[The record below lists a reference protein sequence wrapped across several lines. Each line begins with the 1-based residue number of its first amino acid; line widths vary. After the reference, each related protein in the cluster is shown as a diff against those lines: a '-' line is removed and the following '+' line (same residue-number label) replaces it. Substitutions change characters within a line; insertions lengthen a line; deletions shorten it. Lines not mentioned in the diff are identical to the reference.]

1 MKRKSHPFAPKPLL
15 TKREGSLSPDPLSA
29 CPPPKGR
36 VASRRIAKGGRRLM
50 PQGSL
55 SAWTIVLLLMM
66 LLLQYGAASAQVLD
80 DLGGNC
86 FCRHTSCEWTR
97 GKLRKRASY
106 IGIGHTDI
114 LDTYISQ
121 EKATGPELRYIYTSE
136 SRKLKSNEQQAGGG
150 LSHVSHSITHQIF
163 VSCSDTRGNDYS
175 MLSGMYN
182 LKFGWH
188 YNWDFTFSSQSLNLK
203 AGGLADGTLGFL
215 YNTRNSN
222 NPAQARASLSIDP
235 SVIAT
240 WSFKIKNRPF
250 AMHYEVAMPLAGIAF
265 SPNYGQSYYEI
276 FSRGN
281 YDHNVVFTSP
291 FSGTQLH
298 QLLAFDFRLW
308 RTTFTIG
315 YLGDIRQMDANNLK
329 YHQYTHSILIGW
341 RY

>member
-1 MKRKSHPFAPKPLL
+1 MIMLKNNIKSKSFILEKLQKALPVIHILSFGGAWRGFLLALFVINILPLWD
-15 TKREGSLSPDPLSA
+15 G
-29 CPPPKGR
+29 
-36 VASRRIAKGGRRLM
+36 
-50 PQGSL
+50 
-55 SAWTIVLLLMM
+55 
-66 LLLQYGAASAQVLD
+66 
-80 DLGGNC
+80 LGGSA
-86 FCRHTSCEWTR
+86 FAQKTRTS
-97 GKLRKRASY
+97 L

-121 EKATGPELRYIYTSE
+121 EKATGLELRYAYISENRRLAADSLQAKKKNTRISHYLMHQLFLTS
-136 SRKLKSNEQQAGGG
+136 
-150 LSHVSHSITHQIF
+150 
-163 VSCSDTRGNDYS
+163 SDTRGNDNS

-188 YNWDFTFSSQSLNLK
+188 YNWDFKDKGINIK

-235 SVIAT
+235 SVLAT
-240 WSFKIKNRPF
+240 WRFHIKGRPF
-250 AMHYEVAMPLAGIAF
+250 ALHYEAAMPLVGIAF

-291 FSGTQLH
+291 FSGPQLH
-298 QLLAFDFRLW
+298 QLLTFDFSLW
-308 RTTFTIG
+308 RTTFTVG

-329 YHQYTHSILIGW
+329 YHQYTHSLVVGW

>member
-1 MKRKSHPFAPKPLL
+1 
-15 TKREGSLSPDPLSA
+15 
-29 CPPPKGR
+29 
-36 VASRRIAKGGRRLM
+36 M

-55 SAWTIVLLLMM
+55 PAWTIACVLMM
-66 LLLQYGAASAQVLD
+66 LLLPNGAASAQVTD
-80 DLGGNC
+80 DLEGNG
-86 FCRHTSCEWTR
+86 FSRPTSCEGAK

-106 IGIGHTDI
+106 IGFGHTDI

-136 SRKLKSNEQQAGGG
+136 SRKLKGNGQLTGRCLSN
-150 LSHVSHSITHQIF
+150 VSHYLMHQIF
-163 VSCSDTRGNDYS
+163 VTSSDTRGNDNS

-188 YNWDFTFSSQSLNLK
+188 YNRDFTFSSQSLNLK
-203 AGGLADGTLGFL
+203 AGGLADGTFGFL

-235 SVIAT
+235 SVMAT

-250 AMHYEVAMPLAGIAF
+250 AMHYEVAMPLMGIAF

-291 FSGTQLH
+291 FSGPQLH